1 MCFSATASFTT
12 GAILLSTW
20 VITLY
25 QVKDK
30 SSIPFASIPLIF
42 GIQQIIEGLVWIS
55 FNSSFFHSIVVYI
68 FVLIAYVFWPIYTP
82 IAIFFIEKE
91 RIRRKILLF
100 ISALWTIV
108 WIYIFIN
115 ILNTWVNS
123 SIVSNSICYNVPIP
137 YAFITFSLYFLS
149 VCLWIIVSSSKKI
162 RFFGISVLLSF
173 FIAHFFYP
181 ETSFSVWCFF
191 SAALSIII
199 YIHMKDLKKLLL
211 T

>member
-12 GAILLSTW
+12 GTILLFTW
-20 VITLY
+20 IVTLY
-25 QVKDK
+25 QVKHK
-30 SSIPFASIPLIF
+30 SSILFASIPLIF

-55 FNSSFFHSIVVYI
+55 FDSTFFHSVVVYM
-68 FVLIAYVFWPIYTP
+68 FVFIAYVFWPIYVP

-91 RIRRKILLF
+91 NFRRRILLF

-108 WIYIFIN
+108 WIYIFIH
-115 ILNTWVNS
+115 ILYAWVT
-123 SIVSNSICYNVPIP
+123 SIIISHSICYQVPISYP
-137 YAFITFSLYFLS
+137 FVSFSLYFLS
-149 VCLWIIVSSSKKI
+149 VCLWIIVSSSQKI
-162 RFFGISVLLSF
+162 RIFGTSVLISF
-173 FIAHFFYP
+173 FIAHIFYP

-199 YIHMKDLKKLLL
+199 YIHMKDLKKLLV